1 MDSNVVHVDVTQRQS
16 DGYPPTVWD
25 PELINSF
32 SSPYT
37 YESHGTRLE
46 ELKRAAKLLFTSL
59 NQTEQKL
66 DLINTMQRLGIA
78 KHFAKEIK
86 EVLAHVNTKTTSDL
100 YTVALAF
107 RLLRENDFSINVD
120 VFNKFMDSDG
130 KFKDSLREDAVGL
143 LSLYEASYLGLHG
156 EDVLEEA
163 NKFSS
168 KNLKSLM
175 DKYLDKDLAEQV
187 KESLQVPLYWRL
199 PRMEA
204 RNFINIYER
213 DSKRNLVLLEL
224 ATLDFNLLQSVYLKE
239 LKELAEWW
247 KGLNIKEKLPFARDR
262 MVECYFWAVG
272 SVPEPQFYKCRRNI
286 TKFGSLATVIDDVYD
301 VYGSLDELDA
311 YTNAVNRWDV
321 KAMEELPEYMKVCYL
336 AMYNH
341 VNEMVEDASKDH
353 GFDILPYIKDQWVC
367 HTRSMQ
373 VEARWYYGGYIPT
386 LDEYLKNGCISI
398 GIPVG
403 LTYAFFGVLAEDSKS
418 QHNFPLQL
426 SDSELFYLPS
436 LIVRLLDD
444 VNTSKLEMEK
454 EKTTNSIQCYMIQEE
469 VSQEEARD
477 HMKSLISDSLK
488 KLNKCI
494 ADNHSLPTAFANA
507 ALSMTRCVQL
517 MYQFGDWFAI
527 QTKAN
532 KDCVTSSLFNPI

>member
-16 DGYPPTVWD
+16 AGYPPTVWD

-37 YESHGTRLE
+37 YESNGTRLE
-46 ELKRAAKLLFTSL
+46 ELKQAAKLLFTSL

-86 EVLAHVNTKTTSDL
+86 EA
-100 YTVALAF
+100 
-107 RLLRENDFSINVD
+107 I
-120 VFNKFMDSDG
+120 
-130 KFKDSLREDAVGL
+130 
-143 LSLYEASYLGLHG
+143 
-156 EDVLEEA
+156 
-163 NKFSS
+163 
-168 KNLKSLM
+168 
-175 DKYLDKDLAEQV
+175 
-187 KESLQVPLYWRL
+187 
-199 PRMEA
+199 
-204 RNFINIYER
+204 
-213 DSKRNLVLLEL
+213 
-224 ATLDFNLLQSVYLKE
+224 
-239 LKELAEWW
+239 
-247 KGLNIKEKLPFARDR
+247 
-262 MVECYFWAVG
+262 G
-272 SVPEPQFYKCRRNI
+272 SVPEPQFYKCKRNI
-286 TKFGSLATVIDDVYD
+286 TKFGSLATVVDDVYD

-321 KAMEELPEYMKVCYL
+321 KAIEELPEYMKVCYL

-353 GFDILPYIKDQWVC
+353 GFDILPYIKDQWVY
-367 HTRSMQ
+367 HTRSMH
-373 VEARWYYGGYIPT
+373 VEATWYYGLYMPT
-386 LDEYLKNGCISI
+386 LEEYLKNGCISI
-398 GIPVG
+398 GIPIG
-403 LTYAFFGVLAEDSKS
+403 LTYAFFGGLAEDSKS
-418 QHNFPLQL
+418 QHTFPLQL
-426 SDSELFYLPS
+426 SDSELFYFPS

-454 EKTTNSIQCYMIQEE
+454 EKTTNSIQCYMIQEG

-477 HMKSLISDSLK
+477 HMKGLISGSLK

-494 ADNHSLPTAFANA
+494 TDNHSLPIAFANA
-507 ALSMTRCVQL
+507 ALSMIRCVQL

-532 KDCVTSSLFNPI
+532 KDCVTSSLFNPIQVQANSDDVKVKVAAKI

>member
-16 DGYPPTVWD
+16 ADYPPTVWD

-46 ELKRAAKLLFTSL
+46 ELKQAAKLLFTSL

-107 RLLRENDFSINVD
+107 RLLRENGFSLNID
-120 VFNKFMDSDG
+120 VFNKFMDRDR
-130 KFKDSLREDAVGL
+130 KFKDSLREDVAGL

-163 NKFSS
+163 KKFSS
-168 KNLKSLM
+168 KNLKLLL
-175 DKYLDKDLAEQV
+175 DKYLDKDIAEQV

-204 RNFINIYER
+204 RNFINIYQR

-224 ATLDFNLLQSVYLKE
+224 AKLDFNLLQSVYLKE

-272 SVPEPQFYKCRRNI
+272 SVPEPQSYKCRRNI
-286 TKFGSLATVIDDVYD
+286 TKFGSLATVVDDIYD

-353 GFDILPYIKDQWVC
+353 RFDILPYIKDQWVC
-367 HTRSMQ
+367 HTRSMH
-373 VEARWYYGGYIPT
+373 VEARWYHGGYIPT

-426 SDSELFYLPS
+426 SDSGLFYLPP
-436 LIVRLLDD
+436 LVVRLLDD

-454 EKTTNSIQCYMIQEE
+454 EKTTNSIQCYMIQEG

-477 HMKSLISDSLK
+477 HLKGLISDSLK
-488 KLNKCI
+488 KLNNCI
-494 ADNHSLPTAFANA
+494 ADNHSLPIAFANA

-527 QTKAN
+527 QTKEN